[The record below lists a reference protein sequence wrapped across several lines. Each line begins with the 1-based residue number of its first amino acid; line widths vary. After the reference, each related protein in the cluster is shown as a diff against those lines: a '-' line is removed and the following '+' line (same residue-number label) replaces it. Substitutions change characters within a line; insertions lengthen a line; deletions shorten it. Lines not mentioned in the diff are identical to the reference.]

1 MWPRSNLEPTPST
14 LDESLLPD
22 PSGWHHD
29 FIVCRTEA
37 DGVSLVGD
45 SSGVQFRTNTA
56 STVLLPLVFIGAVWM
71 LLRPPPDPMART
83 LFWVIAALLLCFVG
97 FMPLFARVANSANAQ
112 TAKLIGTVC
121 RLRTATQPATIE
133 LNSRT
138 ITRDQIARFHIVT
151 GWVNDGE
158 GRWRF
163 CQAQIELKP
172 PFAENTNPRIV
183 IATVG
188 GPGNGLQEG
197 LARIADT
204 LDIRLVTHAFKF
216 RNAMPQE
223 KYNRIIKH
231 PWGQ

>member
-1 MWPRSNLEPTPST
+1 MWPRSNLEPAPST

-22 PSGWHHD
+22 ASGWHHD

-37 DGVSLVGD
+37 DGVLLVGD
-45 SSGVQFRTNTA
+45 SSSMR
-56 STVLLPLVFIGAVWM
+56 SRSYLVVAALSALAAAMAGGL
-71 LLRPPPDPMART
+71 LLRPPTDPKERAV
-83 LFWVIAALLLCFVG
+83 LWVFAAALLCGSGYMILIER
-97 FMPLFARVANSANAQ
+97 LINSTTAQ

-121 RLRTATQPATIE
+121 RLRTTNQPATIE

-163 CQAQIELKP
+163 CQAQIEMKP
-172 PFAENTNPRIV
+172 AFAENGNPRIV

-188 GPGNGLQEG
+188 GPGKGLQEG

-204 LDIRLVTHAFKF
+204 LDIRLVTHAF
-216 RNAMPQE
+216 RWRDAIPQE
-223 KYNRIIKH
+223 KYNQIIRH